1 MEGIMHLPEQR
12 ILITGANGFLGR
24 HLVSRLWHAGCRNLV
39 KPRRAE
45 FDLTREADV
54 QRLLVA
60 ARPHLVIHLAARVGG
75 IGANRR
81 QPGTFA
87 YENLIMGARL
97 IEECRRAGVS
107 KFVLAGTICSYPKH
121 TPAPFRETDLWAGYP
136 EETNAPY
143 GLAKKMLM
151 VQLQA
156 YRQEFGFR
164 SAFLM
169 LANLYGPGDRADL
182 ETSHVIPALIRKC
195 AEAKRRGDAA
205 MTIWGTGTPTREFLF
220 VEDAA
225 RALQLAAERID
236 DPDPINV
243 GTGQETSIAE
253 LARLIARLVGYAGEL
268 RFDPSRPDGQ
278 PRRCLDVTR
287 ARRRLD
293 FEAQVPLEEGL
304 RQTVAWYNEV
314 SGE

>member
-1 MEGIMHLPEQR
+1 MHLPEQR
-12 ILITGANGFLGR
+12 ILITGASGFLGR
-24 HLVSRLWHAGCRNLV
+24 HVVSRLWQAGCRNLV

-54 QRLLVA
+54 QRLVVA

-143 GLAKKMLM
+143 GLAKMMLM

-182 ETSHVIPALIRKC
+182 EGHGLD
-195 AEAKRRGDAA
+195 RGEVLTLPTVADESVWAA
-205 MTIWGTGTPTREFLF
+205 YE
-220 VEDAA
+220 AA
-225 RALQLAAERID
+225 RQGLRTSLAA
-236 DPDPINV
+236 
-243 GTGQETSIAE
+243 
-253 LARLIARLVGYAGEL
+253 
-268 RFDPSRPDGQ
+268 GQ
-278 PRRCLDVTR
+278 PAPRYRQPADTGRRHLP
-287 ARRRLD
+287 
-293 FEAQVPLEEGL
+293 Q
-304 RQTVAWYNEV
+304 
-314 SGE
+314 